1 MSTDNITRRVEE
13 MLELEQFENE
23 IKAEIEIIKRE
34 IQDEMDKRNV
44 EELDIGKYIV
54 RWTSV
59 LSSRF
64 DTKRFK
70 ENFGEEVY
78 KAYTKEVSSRRF
90 SIA

>member
-1 MSTDNITRRVEE
+1 MSTDNITKKVEE
-13 MLELEQFENE
+13 MIELEQFANE
-23 IKAEIEIIKRE
+23 IKNEIEAIKRE
-34 IQDEMDKRNV
+34 IQDEMDKRNT
-44 EELDIGKYIV
+44 EELDLGKYIV

>member
-1 MSTDNITRRVEE
+1 MSQNELVAKVEE
-13 MLELEQFENE
+13 LNELENLLEQMKTQAEALRDD
-23 IKAEIEIIKRE
+23 IKAEMAMR
-34 IQDEMDKRNV
+34 DT
-44 EELDIGKYIV
+44 EELDLGKFIV

-59 LSSRF
+59 LSTRF

-70 ENFGEEVY
+70 EVFGEELY

>member
-1 MSTDNITRRVEE
+1 MSTDNITKKVEE
-13 MLELEQFENE
+13 MIELEQFANE
-23 IKAEIEIIKRE
+23 IKNEIESIKRE
-34 IQDEMDKRNV
+34 IQDEMDKRNT
-44 EELDIGKYIV
+44 EELDLGKYIV